1 MIREIQTI
9 GKVRHRNL
17 IRLEDFWLRKEYG
30 FLLYNY
36 MKNGSLHDVLHET
49 RPPLLLEWNIRYKIA
64 LGTAQGLSYLHFDCD
79 PAIIHRDIKPMNIL
93 LDSELEPHISD
104 FGVAKLLDESVT
116 STPSSMVQG
125 TIGYMAPERA
135 FSTKCSKECDV
146 YAYGIV
152 LLELVTRKKVLDPPF
167 GGEVD
172 IVGWVRSAWIETQDI
187 EAIVDPS
194 LVDEFVDSTVKEQV
208 KDVLLVA
215 LRCTEREPS
224 ARPSMRDVVKQL
236 MVGDSRSRSKHA

>member
-1 MIREIQTI
+1 
-9 GKVRHRNL
+9 
-17 IRLEDFWLRKEYG
+17 
-30 FLLYNY
+30 
-36 MKNGSLHDVLHET
+36 
-49 RPPLLLEWNIRYKIA
+49 
-64 LGTAQGLSYLHFDCD
+64 
-79 PAIIHRDIKPMNIL
+79 MNIL

-135 FSTKCSKECDV
+135 FSTKCSKEGDV

-152 LLELVTRKKVLDPPF
+152 LLELVTRKKVLDPSF

-172 IVGWVRSAWIETQDI
+172 IVGWVRSAWIETEDI
-187 EAIVDPS
+187 ETIVDPS
-194 LVDEFVDSTVKEQV
+194 LVDEFVDSTIKEQV
-208 KDVLLVA
+208 KDVLFVA

-236 MVGDSRSRSKHA
+236 MVADSRSRSKHA